1 MKAFMEDLTPEN
13 VRQVMTRAYR
23 HAENA
28 VQDGRYQVVIR
39 RQIKSRDQEEKYHA
53 MIADIA
59 EQWHY
64 HGRKWDKEDMKRL
77 LVDAFKH
84 ETLANP
90 ENYEGFDRL
99 WRQVGELKLAPAI
112 GRDGFVALGEQT
124 RRFPAKLANAFISWL
139 QAFGDE
145 QGVVWTDPNWQ
156 SQMRAEMARAA

>member
-1 MKAFMEDLTPEN
+1 MKAFIEDIDAEN
-13 VRQVMTRAYR
+13 VSKVFERAYR
-23 HAENA
+23 HAQAA

-39 RQIKSRDQEEKYHA
+39 RQVKSRDQEEKYHA
-53 MIADIA
+53 MIGDIA

-64 HGRKWDKEDMKRL
+64 HGRKWTSEDMKRL

-90 ENYEGFDRL
+90 ANYEGFDRL

-124 RRFPAKLANAFISWL
+124 RRFPSKLANAFISWL

-145 QGVVWTDPNWQ
+145 QGVVWTDPEWQ
-156 SQMRAEMARAA
+156 SQMREMQRAA